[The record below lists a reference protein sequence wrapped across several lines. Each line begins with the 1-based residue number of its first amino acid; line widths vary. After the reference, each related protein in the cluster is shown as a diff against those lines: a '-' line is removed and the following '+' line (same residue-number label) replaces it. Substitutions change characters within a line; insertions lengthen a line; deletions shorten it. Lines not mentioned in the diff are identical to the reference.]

1 MARGFA
7 HKIKIALAIKHIK
20 TLTNMKISS
29 LAFFLMSTTAVQN
42 LPCALAGRDAPLSFV
57 KHSSIRGIKPR
68 VLQGGDEPT
77 PDEPSIEEE
86 LSVESMD
93 SEEEKGRVNLPTAR
107 ECETG
112 KFG

>member
-1 MARGFA
+1 
-7 HKIKIALAIKHIK
+7 
-20 TLTNMKISS
+20 MKISS
-29 LAFFLMSTTAVQN
+29 LALFLMSTTAVQH

-77 PDEPSIEEE
+77 PDEPEEPSIEEE
-86 LSVESMD
+86 HSVESMD